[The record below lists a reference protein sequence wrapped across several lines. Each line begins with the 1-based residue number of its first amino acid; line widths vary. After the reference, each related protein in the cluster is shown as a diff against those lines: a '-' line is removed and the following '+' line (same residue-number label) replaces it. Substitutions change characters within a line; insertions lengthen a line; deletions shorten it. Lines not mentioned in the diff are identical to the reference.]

1 MQTAELIHYEP
12 LSGVLEKE
20 MSGLLTVAKGRVFA
34 SGEET
39 SFIMDVSEA
48 AFPNPS
54 MNPLKSSIVYFVA
67 RRGNCLSATA
77 CVNLT
82 SSSFCTLCSSL
93 FRKQVNVC
101 TSYHS
106 TLCGMT
112 HVCKPSLQA
121 FLLPFLPL
129 LPLPHRLLPPL
140 HTNSTSRTN
149 RTSSTTCYA

>member
-82 SSSFCTLCSSL
+82 SSSFCTLCCSL

-112 HVCKPSLQA
+112 SSSSSSSPHEQYEPHESHESHDMLRVICITISSNEVPS
-121 FLLPFLPL
+121 FSK
-129 LPLPHRLLPPL
+129 HYVR
-140 HTNSTSRTN
+140 
-149 RTSSTTCYA
+149 